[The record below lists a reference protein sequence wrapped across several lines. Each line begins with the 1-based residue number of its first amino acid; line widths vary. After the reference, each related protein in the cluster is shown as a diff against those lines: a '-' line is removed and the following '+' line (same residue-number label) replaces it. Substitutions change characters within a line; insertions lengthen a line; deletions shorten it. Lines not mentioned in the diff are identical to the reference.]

1 MSSQLDQLQQWSVI
15 VCDSGDPDL
24 VKSSGARDA
33 TTNPSLI
40 LKVAQE
46 KKYQELL
53 NEAVVWGIQ
62 QNGDDVQTLN
72 FILDKIQVN
81 FGLEILKNVPGRV
94 SLEVDARLSFSK
106 EAIVQRA
113 IFLSQLYETMGG
125 DKKRLLVK
133 IPATWEGIQAVKLLE
148 SQGIACNVTLVFN
161 LIQAIAAAQAK
172 ATLISPF
179 VGRIYDWWI
188 AAYGEEG
195 YSIEADPGVASV
207 SSIYAYYKKFDIPTQ
222 IMAASF
228 RTKEQI
234 LALAGCDLLTIS
246 PKLIEELRRGQEKI
260 EKKLDPAEVKSLD
273 IQSVELTESAFRFLM
288 NEDAMATEKL
298 AEGIRIFSGDTQ
310 ILEAA
315 VTEFIKQ
322 IGAAEA

>member
-1 MSSQLDQLQQWSVI
+1 MSSQLDQLQEWSSI
-15 VCDSGDPDL
+15 VCDSGDPEL
-24 VKSSGARDA
+24 VKSSGAQDA

-46 KKYQELL
+46 TKYQDLI
-53 NEAVVWGIQ
+53 NEAVAWGIQ
-62 QNGDDVQTLN
+62 QKGDNIQTLT
-72 FILDKIQVN
+72 FILDKIQIN
-81 FGLEILKNVPGRV
+81 FGLEILKNIPGRV
-94 SLEVDARLSFSK
+94 SLEIDARLSFNT
-106 EAIVQRA
+106 EAMVQRA
-113 IFLSQLYETMGG
+113 VFLSQLYEAMGG

-148 SQGIACNVTLVFN
+148 SQKISCNVTLVFN

-172 ATLISPF
+172 ATLVSPF

-207 SSIYAYYKKFDIPTQ
+207 ANIYSYYKKFDISTQ
-222 IMAASF
+222 VMAASF
-228 RTKEQI
+228 RTKEQV

-246 PKLIEELRRGQEKI
+246 PKLLEELRKDQTKI
-260 EKKLDPAEVKSLD
+260 TKKLDSEEAKALD
-273 IQSVELTESAFRFLM
+273 IQSVEISESIFRFLM

-298 AEGIRIFSGDTQ
+298 AEGIRIFAGDTQ